1 MEQISNNFKKIFL
14 LTFTK
19 ELIKHSEKKDIQRLQ
34 NIIEQKENKKREES
48 LQIPSIK
55 EISQIPITEKIPLPQ
70 KINEP
75 VQFPKSK
82 ILPRKIRR
90 TPLLIPEPK
99 LPEHLQY
106 LRPVSAGDARIDLFK
121 INPLINDTAVMI
133 IEGNPD
139 EKVRVTGTMGTKP
152 TGIFLTKEDI
162 DNIINKFSGASK
174 IPVNEGIYRVAVGNL
189 NLSAIISKNIGSRF
203 IIKKIISSK

>member
-1 MEQISNNFKKIFL
+1 MEQISNEFKKIFL

-19 ELIKHSEKKDIQRLQ
+19 ELIKHSERQDILKLQ
-34 NIIEQKENKKREES
+34 KIIELKENKKREEH

-55 EISQIPITEKIPLPQ
+55 EIPQIPITKKIPLPQ

-75 VQFPKSK
+75 IQFPKSK

-90 TPLLIPEPK
+90 TQLIIPEPK

-106 LRPVSAGDARIDLFK
+106 LRPVPAGNAKIDLLK
-121 INPLINDTAVMI
+121 LNPLINDPAVMV

-174 IPVNEGIYRVAVGNL
+174 IPINEGIYRVAVGNL

-203 IIKKIISSK
+203 IIKKLILN